1 MGLIHIA
8 LSAQTGVEGT
18 KKGGGRFRVC
28 ACTTACVHP
37 YAQKGGWVVPPSHS
51 STPPRFT
58 YRPYARLGGERATR
72 FGRGLQFAQPLCM
85 QMEGG
90 PLPCPPSAQTR
101 GGMCF
106 WFARGPRSHAP
117 FARKQRRGAKGFIHS
132 PPPIRVSPL
141 HASRGWGAL
150 LPSVRAAHCS
160 RVTFVRER

>member
-18 KKGGGRFRVC
+18 KKGGGRFQVC
-28 ACTTACVHP
+28 ACATAHVHP

-51 STPPRFT
+51 GTPPWFA
-58 YRPYARLGGERATR
+58 YHPYTRLGGERATR

-106 WFARGPRSHAP
+106 WFARRPIHVPPLRAN
-117 FARKQRRGAKGFIHS
+117 RGGVEKGS
-132 PPPIRVSPL
+132 PISAPPIHMSPL
-141 HASRGWGAL
+141 HASQGWGAP
-150 LPSVRAAHCS
+150 LPSVRAAHYL
-160 RVTFVRER
+160 